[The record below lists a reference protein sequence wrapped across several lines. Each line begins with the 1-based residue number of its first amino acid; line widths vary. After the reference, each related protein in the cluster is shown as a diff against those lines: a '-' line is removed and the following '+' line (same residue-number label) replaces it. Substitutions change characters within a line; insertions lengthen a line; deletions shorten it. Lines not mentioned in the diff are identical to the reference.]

1 MKFLRMTLTAALR
14 ALRRNK
20 MRSAL
25 TILGIVIGVGAV
37 IATVGLGLGAGPLFC
52 VSLCIICSSI

>member
-25 TILGIVIGVGAV
+25 TILIYGKALRRSRY
-37 IATVGLGLGAGPLFC
+37 AP
-52 VSLCIICSSI
+52 VSGSSSR

>member
-25 TILGIVIGVGAV
+25 TILGIVIG
-37 IATVGLGLGAGPLFC
+37 
-52 VSLCIICSSI
+52 SLYPDRMDGWR